1 RRRCAALPEAAI
13 RPPRCCWLNSVA
25 RCVASSPHG
34 QRPRRCATRGA
45 AMNDIATPGLVH
57 VADLQADV
65 SAPPIDI
72 GDTPHGFRR
81 VIPVLSGKVSGP
93 RLNGRVLPGGADFQ
107 YWHADG
113 GSEIHARYVIEADSG
128 GRVYVENSGVRR
140 GSPEVMAKLRRG
152 EPVDPAL
159 IYF

>member
-1 RRRCAALPEAAI
+1 
-13 RPPRCCWLNSVA
+13 
-25 RCVASSPHG
+25 
-34 QRPRRCATRGA
+34 
-45 AMNDIATPGLVH
+45 MNDIATPGLVH

-65 SAPPIDI
+65 SAPPVDI
-72 GDTPHGFRR
+72 GETPHGFRR
-81 VIPVLSGKVSGP
+81 IIPIVAGKVSGP
-93 RLNGRVLPGGADFQ
+93 RLNGRVMPGGADFQ

-128 GRVYVENSGVRR
+128 GLVYVENSGVRR

-159 IYF
+159 IYFRTVSRFETTAPDLVWLTRSLFICSGARFPDRVVIRYFQVT